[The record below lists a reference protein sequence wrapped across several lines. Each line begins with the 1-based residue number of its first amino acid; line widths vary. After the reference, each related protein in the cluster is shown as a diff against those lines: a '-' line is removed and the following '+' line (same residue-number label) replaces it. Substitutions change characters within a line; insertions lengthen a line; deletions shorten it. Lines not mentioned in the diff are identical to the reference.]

1 MSDAGDR
8 LSERLDSIIQE
19 GAVRAVILHNSD
31 MISDAFRLKVLR
43 REIRQIEERMATEGP
58 GVDKAVR
65 RQLRWSEELRKK
77 AREAESPGTVDGED
91 AS

>member
-1 MSDAGDR
+1 MSGAGDR

-43 REIRQIEERMATEGP
+43 REIRQIEESMATEGP

-65 RQLRWSEELRKK
+65 RQLRWSEELREK
-77 AREAESPGTVDGED
+77 AREAESPRTVDGED